1 MNLDGNKL
9 ANVWRDIMNKK
20 RLTDFEIR
28 EIKQKVITGVKD
40 INSGNEVL
48 GMGMMTLGMKVQVA

>member
-1 MNLDGNKL
+1 
-9 ANVWRDIMNKK
+9 MNKK

-40 INSGNEVL
+40 IDSGNEVL

>member
-9 ANVWRDIMNKK
+9 ANVRRDIMNKK

-28 EIKQKVITGVKD
+28 EIKQKLITGVKD
-40 INSGNEVL
+40 IDSGIEVL

>member
-9 ANVWRDIMNKK
+9 ANVRRDIMNKK

-28 EIKQKVITGVKD
+28 EIKQKVITSVKD
-40 INSGNEVL
+40 IDSGNEVL

>member
-9 ANVWRDIMNKK
+9 ANVRRDIMNKK

-28 EIKQKVITGVKD
+28 EIKQKVITSVKD
-40 INSGNEVL
+40 IDSGNEVL
-48 GMGMMTLGMKVQVA
+48 GMGMMTLGMKVQVD